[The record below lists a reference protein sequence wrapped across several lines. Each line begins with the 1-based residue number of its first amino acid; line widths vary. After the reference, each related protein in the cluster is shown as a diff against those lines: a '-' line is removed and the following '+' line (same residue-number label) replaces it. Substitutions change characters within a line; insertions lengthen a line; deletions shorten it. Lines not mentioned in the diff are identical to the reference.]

1 MTNYKFGYPVCL
13 TWFHSIVTA
22 LGMLAMAAGG
32 MFTVKK
38 LPITKSAPVAAAY
51 VGFIVF
57 NNLSI
62 KYNTVGFYQIAKIMI
77 TPVVV
82 VIEYFAYGKT
92 VSREKGFAIGLLM
105 FGITVATVSDSQ
117 VSSNPLGLVVA
128 AAAVL
133 SSALYQVWAG
143 SKQKELGVNGNQLLH
158 QVSPSAVA
166 MLAVLIPVLEPVGSF
181 SKREAGTILGFSF
194 SQGAV
199 LWILFSS
206 CLGLVVTLRWVGLS
220 ALWL

>member
-1 MTNYKFGYPVCL
+1 M
-13 TWFHSIVTA
+13 
-22 LGMLAMAAGG
+22 
-32 MFTVKK
+32 
-38 LPITKSAPVAAAY
+38 
-51 VGFIVF
+51 
-57 NNLSI
+57 
-62 KYNTVGFYQIAKIMI
+62 
-77 TPVVV
+77 

-92 VSREKGFAIGLLM
+92 VSRQKGFAIALLM

-117 VSSNPLGLVVA
+117 VSSNPLGLLVA

-166 MLAVLIPVLEPVGSF
+166 MLAVLIPVLEPVGSLG
-181 SKREAGTILGFSF
+181 KGDPKTILGFQY

-199 LWILFSS
+199 MWILFSS
-206 CLGLVVTLRWVGLS
+206 CLGLVVTLRWVACGVWRHLGTRGGGRPS
-220 ALWL
+220 MAACACAELGVVRGAADATFTAVLCSSSCRPGGKMAA